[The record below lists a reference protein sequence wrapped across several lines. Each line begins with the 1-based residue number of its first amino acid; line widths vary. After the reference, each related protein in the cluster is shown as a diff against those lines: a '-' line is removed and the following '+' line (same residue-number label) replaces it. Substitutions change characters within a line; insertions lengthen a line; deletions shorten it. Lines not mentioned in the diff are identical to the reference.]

1 MNAGYVGDGPLAA
14 AAARRLAQ
22 THEVARAG
30 AAANLHQLARNCG
43 VIFICAASQSEAREA
58 LFSSKGLA
66 QGLAPGKIVIDQTPG
81 DPDQTRANAHELR
94 KQGVVLLD
102 APIHCERI
110 DAMPEATAITCGGP
124 AEVLASVRPLLEC
137 ISPKVVYCGDTGNG
151 QAARLVIC
159 AVAACNRLVTYE
171 CAAVGVKNGLAMEHM
186 AEVLNRS
193 SGYNSAAAR
202 VLPVLASG
210 GQTTDTTLGAIV
222 EDLRLASRLAMRC
235 GAPLLVAN
243 VGRYIFEAAAAEL
256 GAAASLDAVARPRA

>member
-1 MNAGYVGDGPLAA
+1 MKIGYVGDGPLAA

-22 THEVARAG
+22 THEIARPG
-30 AAANLHQLARNCG
+30 ADASLVQLARDCE
-43 VIFICAASQSEAREA
+43 VIFICAASQREAREV
-58 LFSSKGLA
+58 LFSAKGLA
-66 QGLAPGKIVIDQTPG
+66 SGTVVVDQTPG
-81 DPDQTRANAHELR
+81 DPDQSQANAAELG

-110 DAMPEATAITCGGP
+110 EAIPEATAITCGGP
-124 AEVLASVRPLLEC
+124 AEVFASIRPLLEC
-137 ISPKVVYCGDTGNG
+137 ITPQVVFCGDTGSG
-151 QAARLVIC
+151 QAARLVIS

-171 CAAVGVKNGLAMEHM
+171 CATVGLKNGLAMEHM

-243 VGRYIFEAAAAEL
+243 VGRTIFEAAAAEL
-256 GAAASLDAVARPRA
+256 GADAILDAVARPRA